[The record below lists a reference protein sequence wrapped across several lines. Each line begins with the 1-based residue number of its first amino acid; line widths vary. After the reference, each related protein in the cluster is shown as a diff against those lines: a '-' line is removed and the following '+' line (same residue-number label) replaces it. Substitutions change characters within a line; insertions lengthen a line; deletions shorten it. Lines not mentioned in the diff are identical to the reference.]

1 VHSCG
6 CRLPQWKNASLD
18 FNKEI
23 YDTLI
28 ELSVENLNEYVFLSA
43 DVDGLATESKFVMDM
58 LEKFLIGDVPAPVM
72 TDANH
77 NMKSMQYQ
85 IIGGSECV
93 TCGTIVIDP
102 GLLQQRF
109 PML

>member
-1 VHSCG
+1 VHCCG

-58 LEKFLIGDVPAPVM
+58 LEKFLIRHVPAPVM
-72 TDANH
+72 MDAND
-77 NMKSMQYQ
+77 NMKRMHYQ
-85 IIGGSECV
+85 IMGFKVCDLWNH
-93 TCGTIVIDP
+93 CY
-102 GLLQQRF
+102 
-109 PML
+109 